1 MAVLHQCGNGHWMD
15 SLDSECVCKELWI
28 ARINHQH
35 LKTAGKDHYL
45 EKRDGVPQKE
55 RETYGQKERE
65 KGMQCYMKKK
75 DNSLIYV

>member
-1 MAVLHQCGNGHWMD
+1 MSN
-15 SLDSECVCKELWI
+15 CKELWI

-65 KGMQCYMKKK
+65 KREGGCSAIMKKE
-75 DNSLIYV
+75 DNSMIDVENVETTGDRCRHLS